1 MVDTTAQE
9 VEQKGTTR
17 FINEHYYYQPYEN
30 GGIADDSVW
39 KTDQEYTSIMK
50 EAFRNLSK
58 GTAIETY
65 AFTREEIVEMKKYIL
80 KSDIWSTEEA
90 LQNFY
95 DQYIKA
101 GLQKEK

>member
-1 MVDTTAQE
+1 
-9 VEQKGTTR
+9 
-17 FINEHYYYQPYEN
+17 
-30 GGIADDSVW
+30 
-39 KTDQEYTSIMK
+39 MK

-58 GTAIETY
+58 GTAVETY

-80 KSDIWSTEEA
+80 ESDIWSTEEG

-95 DQYIKA
+95 HQYIKA

>member
-1 MVDTTAQE
+1 MILFGKQI
-9 VEQKGTTR
+9 K
-17 FINEHYYYQPYEN
+17 
-30 GGIADDSVW
+30 
-39 KTDQEYTSIMK
+39 EYTSIMK

-65 AFTREEIVEMKKYIL
+65 AFTREEIVAMKKYIL
-80 KSDIWSTEEA
+80 KSDICSTEEA

-95 DQYIKA
+95 DEYIKA